1 MEAVLQQPLA
11 SDNLPVDDGKE
22 KTSPF
27 SHETVLLTKREYIQ
41 LKWEANYWSSQ
52 HTQIVEREMI
62 LKREVEHW
70 KAQVLDLKQR
80 LYGKRSEKYSK
91 VTTQQYANPPR
102 KRGQQKGAPGHGRT
116 GRSHLPVVEE
126 IRDIAADERHCQTC
140 GEPFLSFPKTEDSQI
155 VEVHVQAHI
164 RKIIRRQYL
173 KGCNC
178 NGTPSIITAPP
189 APRLI
194 PKSYLGVSFWTSVL
208 LDKYQY
214 SRPTHRLCQD
224 LFHHGLPV
232 AQGTVTC
239 GLKQLIPLLEPL
251 VAAMYRKQMTEQLFH
266 SDETGWKVFE
276 KIEGKVGHRWYL
288 WITQSASTIFYCMA
302 PGRGADV
309 PKAHF
314 AGLAKGITEV
324 IVVCDRYVAYKCLA
338 NDNVVIVLA
347 FCWVHVRRD
356 FLDAARSWPE
366 LETWMFTWVEDIRE
380 LYHLNARR
388 LEFWEETK
396 GLEEQSPSFMERH
409 DELRRKLSQMKDRRD
424 ACLGE
429 KLHSAQRKALDSL
442 KNHWKGLTVFVV
454 RPEVAM
460 DNNTAE
466 RSVRNP
472 VTGRKNYYGSGSV
485 WSAHLAAM
493 MFTLLQTVALWGI
506 NPRHWLY
513 AFLHACAENG
523 GKTPSHLST
532 FLPWEMSEGRKEE
545 LTRPLR
551 LDRERS
557 VVLKTQAPHEVI
569 DTS

>member
-1 MEAVLQQPLA
+1 METVLQQPLA
-11 SDNLPVDDGKE
+11 SDLLPVDHGKE
-22 KTSPF
+22 ETSPF
-27 SHETVLLTKREYIQ
+27 SYKTVLLTKREYIQ
-41 LKWEANYWSSQ
+41 LKWEANYWKSQ
-52 HTQIVEREMI
+52 HTQIVEREVA
-62 LKREVEHW
+62 LKKEVEHW
-70 KAQVLDLKQR
+70 KAQVRDLKQR

-91 VTTQQYANPPR
+91 VTTQQDDNPPR
-102 KRGQQKGAPGHGRT
+102 KRGQQKGVPGHGRT
-116 GRSHLPVVEE
+116 ERSHLPVVEE
-126 IRDIAADERHCQTC
+126 IRDLAADEKHCQTC
-140 GEPFLSFPKTEDSQI
+140 GKSFLPFPKTEDSQI

-178 NGTPSIITAPP
+178 KGTPCIITAPP

-194 PKSYLGVSFWTSVL
+194 PKSSLGVSFWTSVL
-208 LDKYQY
+208 LDKYLY

-239 GLKQLIPLLEPL
+239 GLKQLTPLFEPL
-251 VAAMYRKQMTEQLFH
+251 VAAMYGKQMTEQLFH

-314 AGLAKGITEV
+314 AGLAKSITKV

-347 FCWVHVRRD
+347 FCWAHVRRD

-366 LETWMFTWVEDIRE
+366 LEKWMFTWVEDIRE

-409 DELRRKLSQMKDRRD
+409 NDLCRKRAQMEDKRD
-424 ACLGE
+424 ACLRE
-429 KLHSAQRKALDSL
+429 TLHSAQRKVLDSL

-513 AFLHACAENG
+513 AFLQACAENG
-523 GKTPSHLST
+523 GKTPSNLST
-532 FLPWEMSEGRKEE
+532 FLPWEMSEVRKEE

-551 LDRERS
+551 LDQERP
-557 VVLKTQAPHEVI
+557 VVLKTQAPPEGI